1 MPNKIVSRT
10 LTTSGPGSASS
21 VLDMSA
27 ANNATRT
34 VITLAAHVTG
44 TANYTIQYSYN
55 RTPPNTPWFDVS
67 GMTGNTG
74 NADTQMDRQIQAI
87 QLVQNSG
94 DGSVV
99 LYYITEFQS

>member
-10 LTTSGPGSASS
+10 IATSGPGSASV

-34 VITLAAHVTG
+34 LITLAAHVTG
-44 TANYTIQYSYN
+44 TANYTVQYSYN
-55 RTPPNTPWFDVS
+55 KNAPNTPWFDVS
-67 GMTGNTG
+67 GMTSNTG
-74 NADTQMDRQIQAI
+74 NADIQIDRQIQAI

-94 DGSVV
+94 TGTVV
-99 LYYITEFQS
+99 LYFITEFQS